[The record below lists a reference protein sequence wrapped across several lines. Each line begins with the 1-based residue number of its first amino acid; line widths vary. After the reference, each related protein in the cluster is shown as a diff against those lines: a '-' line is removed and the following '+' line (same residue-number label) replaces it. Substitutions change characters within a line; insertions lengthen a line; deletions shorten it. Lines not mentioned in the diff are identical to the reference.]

1 MPYGGGYQ
9 GVSRNGALKNQG
21 QAQWKAKPK
30 APRTMAGTD
39 KQLVRRAAKQ
49 AAMALALAKAQRK
62 ETEVKYTTGNFVDSS
77 LASATVLAVNNISQG
92 VTKNNRIGERV
103 KVTRIVGKLKYVIN
117 YQTACNATFR
127 TVIVQDKQQVNSG
140 AAPGVLDVFETQSC
154 VGFFDDA
161 QQDRFRVLYEN
172 MTTLNQIQGLSDTCS
187 DVINFDIK
195 LPAGITTEFF
205 GAGAND
211 FSRNGIYVLTF
222 GDQHTIA
229 NPDTG
234 LIGGGAAAYVAWR
247 TYFEDL

>member
-1 MPYGGGYQ
+1 MPYTGGYR
-9 GVSRNGALKNQG
+9 GASRNGSLKSQSVG
-21 QAQWKAKPK
+21 QWKAKPK

-92 VTKNNRIGERV
+92 VTKTNRIGERV
-103 KVTRIVGKLKYVIN
+103 KVTRIIGKLKYVIN
-117 YQTACNATFR
+117 YQSLNNATFR
-127 TVIVQDKQQVNSG
+127 TVIVQDKQQLNSG
-140 AAPGVLDVFETQSC
+140 AAPAVLDIFETQSTT
-154 VGFFDDA
+154 GYFDDA
-161 QQDRFRVLYEN
+161 QMDRFKVLYEN
-172 MTTLNQIQGLSDTCS
+172 VTTLNQLSETTDTCS

-211 FSRNGIYVLTF
+211 IVKNGIYVCTF
-222 GDQHTIA
+222 GDTNTIA

-234 LIGGGAAAYVAWR
+234 LVGGAAAAFVTWR